1 MTGIR
6 RLADTKHKKGD
17 KMLKFSYEDRHKYD
31 DIINLPHHVSKTHPR
46 MPIADRAAQFAPF
59 AALTRHGEAVKETAR
74 LTESRIEIDESWK
87 KVLDEKLQ
95 SLRKRCDEKPD
106 VSATYFVPDT
116 KKQGGAYVTVSGS
129 LKKIDA
135 YRRVLVLTDKTEVP
149 IDEIIEID
157 STVC

>member
-59 AALTRHGEAVKETAR
+59 AALTRHGEAVKETSR

-87 KVLDEKLQ
+87 KVNLGE
-95 SLRKRCDEKPD
+95 E
-106 VSATYFVPDT
+106 
-116 KKQGGAYVTVSGS
+116 
-129 LKKIDA
+129 
-135 YRRVLVLTDKTEVP
+135 RVWRTPLIPALGRQRQADF
-149 IDEIIEID
+149 
-157 STVC
+157 

>member
-1 MTGIR
+1 MGLSSFSSASRSGGKLFHIQQFQR
-6 RLADTKHKKGD
+6 DFQSAGVDLGQADLHA
-17 KMLKFSYEDRHKYD
+17 
-31 DIINLPHHVSKTHPR
+31 LPQTIGEV
-46 MPIADRAAQFAPF
+46 ADRAAQFAPF
-59 AALTRHGEAVKETAR
+59 AALTRHGEAVKETSR